1 MKSYP
6 PFQSVSTLRFCMYL
20 YFSGVT
26 SQSECP
32 HGWTRRDSSCY
43 LFVTHVANDWTE
55 SEVRAVFIFNLV
67 ENIFFFQFYILS
79 YFTFIFIHVNSVVK
93 MWAVENMHFSLKKT
107 LFGYTD
113 VTCNWIN
120 WLANS
125 FYNCKLKSA
134 NNIFVLKH

>member
-1 MKSYP
+1 MIT
-6 PFQSVSTLRFCMYL
+6 FSTRQWSDEEFSLFSGRHYALRFCMYL

-67 ENIFFFQFYILS
+67 GFFQFYILS
-79 YFTFIFIHVNSVVK
+79 YFTFMFIHVNSVVK
-93 MWAVENMHFSLKKT
+93 MWAVENMHFSLKKNP
-107 LFGYTD
+107 F
-113 VTCNWIN
+113 
-120 WLANS
+120 WLYRCYLQLN
-125 FYNCKLKSA
+125 
-134 NNIFVLKH
+134 